1 MPQGNPHTNRRRLMQ
16 TIAAASAAGVA
27 GCGSDGGSGGTTQSG
42 DSTTTEGDGTPGMNT
57 TTDGTPTP
65 EPTATPVPEV
75 EDAKLKIAHRDQNP
89 GDADQYIFTWW
100 TMPGVQ
106 GLVWSGGFWS
116 SRAYRLQFDPRQ
128 FTRHVINAEVTM
140 NEEGSKV
147 TCKIRDDA
155 QWSNGD
161 EVKGEDIKR
170 WMIHVAMMWWGQNPD
185 EIGLDQARGPLQ
197 TMQAPEDGVWY
208 EDALKADGKTFELRS
223 EPGWMNDKWPAKNEI
238 NTVSTVPIMP
248 AEPSIYDEHINEY
261 IEIVES
267 HDSAYS
273 GEGKNKL
280 EELRDKVYST
290 PDSKNYAIGPTE
302 HPVLGPFEIVDFN
315 ETKYFLERMDGHP
328 LAKED
333 GPVNWSEVEAVY
345 MDSQTERQSFVN
357 GNLSASGVSIPSHAL
372 SSLPDNVQTYSYP
385 NPSGNAL
392 QMHGQHPVYGEP
404 LVRQAIM
411 HAINREQAARII
423 DGQSV
428 PRADPIDI
436 PGLQSRTHKIL
447 DDSTVN
453 QFITYERSQEKV
465 NTKLKKAGLEKKGG
479 TWKTPDGKDF
489 KITLQ
494 TADEVPQF
502 LITIASQLKEMGL
515 SVDTFTTDSSTL
527 NDKIVNGNY
536 EIIETG
542 WSGERAQINNF
553 WFWAVHSGVT
563 RQRRGFFSE
572 KEAERIVKR
581 SDTLDFSGPEAR
593 DIQNASPKALRPFKI
608 EAPPVGEPDGP
619 MQEYDVVS
627 MGTKIKNNFIFEGDN
642 GRKEAIKKLSWV
654 YNWYLPELPITTN
667 GGRKFHNNEKWTVPD
682 KDQTKVWSQFVQ
694 SLYGRGYVNAKPDQ
708 W

>member
-1 MPQGNPHTNRRRLMQ
+1 MPEGNPHTNRRRLMQ

-27 GCGSDGGSGGTTQSG
+27 GCGSDGGGGGTTQSTG
-42 DSTTTEGDGTPGMNT
+42 ATTTTDDGTPGMT
-57 TTDGTPTP
+57 ESDGTLT
-65 EPTATPVPEV
+65 ETPTATPIPEV
-75 EDAKLKIAHRDQNP
+75 DGAKLKISHQDQNP
-89 GDADQYIFTWW
+89 GETDMYNFTWW
-100 TMPGVQ
+100 TMPDVMGVT
-106 GLVWSGGFWS
+106 GAWWS
-116 SRAYRLQFDPRQ
+116 SHDFDLQFDPAMSWRN
-128 FTRHVINAEVTM
+128 VLNDEVTI
-140 NEEGSKV
+140 NDDKTEITVKF
-147 TCKIRDDA
+147 RDDA

-161 EVKGEDIKR
+161 EVKGEDLKR
-170 WMIHVAMMWWGQNPD
+170 YAMFVAMMWWGQSPD
-185 EIGLDQARGPLQ
+185 EMEIEEMRDALM
-197 TMQAPEDGVWY
+197 TYEAPEGGVWY
-208 EDALKADGKTFELRS
+208 EDAIIPDGKEVTFVS
-223 EPGWMNDKWPAKNEI
+223 APGHFDSKFPPKAAMAIMAKM
-238 NTVSTVPIMP
+238 PIMP

-593 DIQNASPKALRPFKI
+593 DVQNVSPETTKPFTV
-608 EAPPVGEPDGP
+608 EAPPVGQPDGP
-619 MQEYDVVS
+619 MQEYNPVAN
-627 MGTKIKNNFIFEGDN
+627 GIKIKYNYAFEDDKARQN
-642 GRKEAIKKLSWV
+642 AIKRLSWV
-654 YNWYLPELPITTN
+654 YNWYLPELPVTTN
-667 GGRKFHNNEKWTVPD
+667 GGRKFHNNEKWLVPPED
-682 KDQTKVWSQFVQ
+682 NTKVWSQWIQ
-694 SLYGRGYVNAKPDQ
+694 ALYRRGYVSADPSA